1 MKKLIALLLALSMLV
16 CLTACGGG
24 DKKSEGGKSSDPS
37 KEVTGE
43 TDDTG
48 KSSDPSKEV
57 TGETYDA
64 GNVSALVP
72 EGWKA
77 FPATDMWS
85 DEENATD
92 PDQLNIVKGGETE
105 FDMLTKPY
113 IQIVHYEPGSMMVPS
128 KDYYDSAADVDPVT
142 TGELT
147 WEGFSAVG
155 MLEASFI
162 IMWTTNAD
170 GHQFQINI
178 YDKTDE
184 GTITLNDADVLA
196 ILASITNS

>member
-1 MKKLIALLLALSMLV
+1 MKKLIALLLALTMVL
-16 CLTACGGG
+16 CLAACGGE
-24 DKKSEGGKSSDPS
+24 KGGSA
-37 KEVTGE
+37 
-43 TDDTG
+43 G
-48 KSSDPSKEV
+48 KTPDQI

-72 EGWKA
+72 DGWKA
-77 FPATDMWS
+77 FPVTDMWS
-85 DEENATD
+85 DDPNATD
-92 PDQLNIVKGGETE
+92 PDQLNIVKDGKTE
-105 FDMLTKPY
+105 FDMLSKPY

-128 KDYYDSAADVDPVT
+128 KTYYDSAADVEPIT
-142 TGELT
+142 TGNLT

-155 MLEASFI
+155 MLDSSFI

-178 YDKTDE
+178 YDKTSE
-184 GTITLNDADVLA
+184 GTITLNDADVQA

>member
-1 MKKLIALLLALSMLV
+1 MKKLIALLLTLAMVL
-16 CLTACGGG
+16 CLAACGGG
-24 DKKSEGGKSSDPS
+24 EKISDGGSAGKTPDKI
-37 KEVTGE
+37 
-43 TDDTG
+43 
-48 KSSDPSKEV
+48 

-72 EGWKA
+72 DGWKA
-77 FPATDMWS
+77 FPVTDMWS
-85 DEENATD
+85 DDANATD

-105 FDMLTKPY
+105 FDMLSKPY

-128 KDYYDSAADVDPVT
+128 KDYYDSAADVEPIT
-142 TGELT
+142 TGDLT

-155 MLEASFI
+155 MLESSFI

-178 YDKTDE
+178 YDKTSE
-184 GTITLNDADVLA
+184 GTITLNDADVQA
-196 ILASITNS
+196 ILESIVNS